1 LWRFDTNLDATGNEY
16 MVSKHPGGRAPP
28 TRFRLGRRK
37 GQKMRFVSRRRGR
50 TAVRAVTA
58 APGAT
63 RFLNRGRSGA
73 LVLGL
78 AAAAAVAVPASASA
92 SADASPVVGHVYVND
107 NTKETN
113 TIGAF
118 DRHADGTLTP
128 EAGSPF
134 AAGGAGTGSG
144 LASQGAL
151 QFSADGRFLIAV
163 DAGSNQISVLRIRP
177 DGSLRLVANGVVSSG
192 GTLPDSIA
200 VFGDLVYVANSGAG
214 DANYTGFRL
223 RPNGRL
229 DPIPGSTIALAAD
242 AAPGDVLFNGTGTK
256 LVGTEVGPSLI
267 DSFTVG
273 SNGLLTAAPGSPF
286 KAEGAGPFGSEF
298 RPTDPDQLFVS
309 NAHNTAPD
317 SGTVSAFRDHRNGKL
332 SPVSGSPFADGQM
345 APCWVEISHDGQFL
359 FTVNTASGS
368 VSSYRIAA
376 NGALILLGSTPISG
390 TKVGAVDARLSP
402 GGGFLYVDESA
413 VGKVAAFT
421 VSGGSLTELGPSPF
435 SLPAGAAPAGIVV
448 S

>member
-1 LWRFDTNLDATGNEY
+1 VTQTLRPVGHEY
-16 MVSKHPGGRAPP
+16 LVNKHRGGRAPP
-28 TRFRLGRRK
+28 TGFRLGRRK
-37 GQKMRFVSRRRGR
+37 GQKMRFVS
-50 TAVRAVTA
+50 
-58 APGAT
+58 P
-63 RFLNRGRSGA
+63 A

-78 AAAAAVAVPASASA
+78 AAAAALAFPATASA

-107 NTKETN
+107 NTKGTN

-134 AAGGAGTGSG
+134 AAGGAGTGAG

-177 DGSLRLVANGVVSSG
+177 DGSLRLVRHGVVSSG
-192 GTLPDSIA
+192 GTLPDSVA
-200 VFGDLVYVANSGAG
+200 VFGDLVYVANSGASS
-214 DANYTGFRL
+214 NYTGFRL

-229 DPIPGSTIALAAD
+229 DPIPGSTVTLAAN

-256 LVGTEVGPSLI
+256 LVGTEVGPSRI

-273 SNGLLTAAPGSPF
+273 SDGRLTAAPGSPF
-286 KAEGAGPFGSEF
+286 PAQGLGPFGSEF
-298 RPTDPDQLFVS
+298 RPTNPDQLFVS
-309 NAHNTAPD
+309 NAHNTAPN
-317 SGTVSAFRDHRNGKL
+317 SGTVSAFRDHRNGRL

-359 FTVNTASGS
+359 FTVNTATGS
-368 VSSYRIAA
+368 VSSYQIAA
-376 NGALILLGSTPISG
+376 NGALTLLCSTPISG

-402 GGGFLYVDESA
+402 DGGFLYVDESA

-421 VSGGSLTELGPSPF
+421 VSGGSLTELSTSPF
-435 SLPAGAAPAGIVV
+435 PLPAGAAPAGIVV